1 MILISSFF
9 GCLPFSFIFPVVSR
23 LFQAC
28 PHSARAPFSPSPS
41 PPSSSLL
48 LSVSISPILYAFR
61 FPARSSGW
69 ISPPSRGKIPEKTF
83 SCPSSTQILLQ
94 LLGLAL
100 HCPLLPK
107 HNSTH
112 LWNLHPPSWVDNF
125 GLFGFFFFLSF
136 SGSGLLGATALP
148 KKHSYGLLLLSWPR
162 TSGIC
167 QPCSTF
173 DPPSIIPHFPT
184 LSLRDSLPVFSKYL
198 ISCES
203 K

>member
-1 MILISSFF
+1 M
-9 GCLPFSFIFPVVSR
+9 VSR

-41 PPSSSLL
+41 PPFSFLL
-48 LSVSISPILYAFR
+48 LSVSISPIPYAFR

-69 ISPPSRGKIPEKTF
+69 ISPPSQGKIPEKPF

-100 HCPLLPK
+100 HRPLLPK

-125 GLFGFFFFLSF
+125 GLFGFLFFFYPLV
-136 SGSGLLGATALP
+136 GQGYWALP
-148 KKHSYGLLLLSWPR
+148 PFQRSTHKDY
-162 TSGIC
+162 C
-167 QPCSTF
+167 CSPGQEHQEF
-173 DPPSIIPHFPT
+173 VSPAVPLIPHPSSCT
-184 LSLRDSLPVFSKYL
+184 SRHYL
-198 ISCES
+198 
-203 K
+203 